1 MSTSPGV
8 SEFVSDAFDSAAI
21 NQEDLKKEMEQWVLN
36 KDSAPTP
43 EGQLHS
49 FSKTKCSLSCHFY
62 R

>member
-49 FSKTKCSLSCHFY
+49 FSKT
-62 R
+62 